1 MNAKANLYGPA
12 MEPDLHQAPEPKW
25 PSAAA
30 SVFVWA
36 QQQLKPAPPAQ
47 TQPPKEP
54 APGPPAGQAP
64 WQFQAMA
71 RELEAAQ
78 AELNSLHALLEDI
91 PDIFERKFEQRLQP
105 LLAENQALRQQ
116 VLQLKQ
122 APQVPAAQTLLPA
135 QVLLPSFG
143 QSRRSGFGQAIRHA
157 FGLGLGLRS
166 GLGQRDL
173 PTPGHPNGDQQAA

>member
-36 QQQLKPAPPAQ
+36 QQQLKPDQPEPQ
-47 TQPPKEP
+47 T
-54 APGPPAGQAP
+54 P
-64 WQFQAMA
+64 WELQAMA
-71 RELEAAQ
+71 RELQAAQ

-105 LLAENQALRQQ
+105 LLAENQTLRQQ
-116 VLQLKQ
+116 LLQLKQ
-122 APQVPAAQTLLPA
+122 AQQAPAA
-135 QVLLPSFG
+135 QVLLPAK
-143 QSRRSGFGQAIRHA
+143 AIRHA
-157 FGLGLGLRS
+157 FALGLGR
-166 GLGQRDL
+166 RDL
-173 PTPGHPNGDQQAA
+173 GSPRQNNGHQPNGEQHDGDQRAA